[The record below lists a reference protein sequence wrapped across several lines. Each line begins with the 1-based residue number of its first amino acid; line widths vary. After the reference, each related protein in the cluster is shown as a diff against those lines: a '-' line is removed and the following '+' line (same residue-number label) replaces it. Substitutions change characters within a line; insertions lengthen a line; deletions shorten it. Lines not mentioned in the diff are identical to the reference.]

1 MSDRKLRVGVV
12 GVGHL
17 GQHHARI
24 LARVDGVE
32 LVGVA
37 DARIEQAKAVAE
49 RVGTVAYGD
58 YRDLYDAV
66 DAISIAAPTFLHREI
81 AGNFLARGIATLV
94 EKPLASSAK
103 EAEELV
109 AIAACSGALLQVG
122 HIERFNPALELLDSL
137 SLVPKYITAE
147 RMSSYTF
154 RSTDIGVVHD
164 LMIHDIDRLLS
175 LVSSPVKSV
184 SAVGVNVF
192 GGREDIANARIEFED
207 GCVASLSANRAS
219 LLNSREM
226 KIYGDEG
233 FASLDF
239 AAKQGTW
246 IAPSETL
253 KQGVIDLDGVDM
265 TQPAAIK
272 DHVFGKILRVDRV
285 QPEASDALTL
295 ELENFVRAAQSTG
308 KPKVDGTAALKAM
321 RLADAILESLNNR
334 VWPVADVSSQPA
346 DSGFGRAGRITS
358 EAHELR
364 GPISWRTR
372 RKTSDASI
380 SDVTR

>member
-1 MSDRKLRVGVV
+1 MSDKKLRVGVV

-24 LARVDGVE
+24 LARIEGVE

-37 DARIEQAKAVAE
+37 DSRIEQARVVAE
-49 RVGTVAYGD
+49 RVGTTAYGD
-58 YRDLYDAV
+58 YRELYGKIDAV
-66 DAISIAAPTFLHREI
+66 SIAAPTFLHREI
-81 AGNFLARGIATLV
+81 AGSFLGMGIATLV
-94 EKPLASSAK
+94 EKPLASSAR
-103 EAEELV
+103 EAAELV
-109 AIAACSGALLQVG
+109 AIAEKSGTLLQVG
-122 HIERFNPALELLDSL
+122 HIERFNPALELLDGL
-137 SLVPKYITAE
+137 GLVPKYITAE

-164 LMIHDIDRLLS
+164 LMIHDIDLLLS

-192 GGREDIANARIEFED
+192 GGQEDIANARVEFEN

-219 LLNSREM
+219 LQNSREM

-239 AAKQGTW
+239 ATRQGTW
-246 IAPSETL
+246 IAPSDTL

-295 ELENFVRAAQSTG
+295 ELENFVNAARGLGS
-308 KPKVDGTAALKAM
+308 PKVDGTAALKAM
-321 RLADAILESLNNR
+321 QLADAILASLNDR
-334 VWPVADVSSQPA
+334 VWPAAISSSSPA
-346 DSGFGRAGRITS
+346 KDRKTGGIGS

-372 RKTSDASI
+372 RKPSDAFVS
-380 SDVTR
+380 

>member
-164 LMIHDIDRLLS
+164 LMIHDIDLLLS

-265 TQPAAIK
+265 TQPA
-272 DHVFGKILRVDRV
+272 
-285 QPEASDALTL
+285 LTL